1 MRYFLHIAYDGTGYS
16 GWQRQPNALTVQEV
30 VEKALGTILR
40 REVDITG
47 AGRTD
52 AGVHARDMVAHV
64 DIEGEV
70 DTERLKR
77 NMNSLLPPDIA
88 INSIEKVG
96 DEAHARFDAKSRM
109 YEYHITTAKDPFL
122 KGKACAIYYPIDI
135 DLMNKAASMLLGT
148 HDFQCFSKVHTDV
161 NNYYCTITRAEFCR
175 DARPCV
181 SSEIVFTI
189 EANRFLRGMVRA
201 IVGTLIDIGAGRKKI
216 EDIEKILTSKDRCQ
230 AGQAMPAEGLIFI
243 RAEY

>member
-1 MRYFLHIAYDGTGYS
+1 MRYFLHIAYDGTNYS
-16 GWQRQPNALTVQEV
+16 GWQKQPNAVTIQEV
-30 VEKALGTILR
+30 IEKALGTILR
-40 REVDITG
+40 REVEITG

-64 DIEGEV
+64 DIDEEI
-70 DTERLKR
+70 DIEKLKR

-88 INSIEKVG
+88 INNIEKVS
-96 DEAHARFDAKSRM
+96 DESHARFDAKSRM

-122 KGKACAIYYPIDI
+122 KGKACAIYYPIDVK
-135 DLMNKAASMLLGT
+135 LMKKAASLLIGT

-161 NNYYCTITRAEFCR
+161 NNYYCTITRAEFT
-175 DARPCV
+175 
-181 SSEIVFTI
+181 SYENENWGHEIVFTI

-201 IVGTLIDIGAGRKKI
+201 IVGTLVDIGAGRKKI
-216 EDIEKILTSKDRCQ
+216 EDLDEILASKNRCK

>member
-16 GWQRQPNALTVQEV
+16 GWQKQPNALTVQEV
-30 VEKALGTILR
+30 IEKALSTILR
-40 REVDITG
+40 NDVEITG

-64 DIEGEV
+64 DIEEAI
-70 DTERLKR
+70 DAERLKR

-96 DEAHARFDAKSRM
+96 DETHARFDAKSRM
-109 YEYHITTAKDPFL
+109 YEYHITTAKNPFL
-122 KGKACAIYYPIDI
+122 RGKACPIYYPIDVP
-135 DLMNKAASMLLGT
+135 LMNMAASKLIGT

-161 NNYYCTITRAEFCR
+161 NNYFCTISRAEFQ
-175 DARPCV
+175 V
-181 SSEIVFTI
+181 NGNEIVFTI

-201 IVGTLIDIGAGRKKI
+201 IVGTLVDIGAGRKKI
-216 EDIEKILTSKDRCQ
+216 EDIEKIMEYRDRCK
-230 AGQAMPAEGLIFI
+230 AGQAMAAEGLVFI
-243 RAEY
+243 CAEY

>member
-1 MRYFLHIAYDGTGYS
+1 VRYFLHIAYDGTNYS
-16 GWQRQPNALTVQEV
+16 GWQKQPNAVTVQEV
-30 VEKALGTILR
+30 VENALGTILR
-40 REVDITG
+40 KKIDITG

-64 DIEGEV
+64 DTEEEF

-122 KGKACAIYYPIDI
+122 KGKACPIYYPINLE
-135 DLMNKAASMLLGT
+135 LMNEAACKLIGT

-175 DARPCV
+175 QQSA
-181 SSEIVFTI
+181 EIVFTI

-201 IVGTLIDIGAGRKKI
+201 IAGTLVDIGAGRKSI
-216 EDIEKILTSKDRCQ
+216 DDIDKILESKDRCM
-230 AGQAMPAEGLIFI
+230 AGQAMAAEGLIFI
-243 RAEY
+243 KAEY

>member
-1 MRYFLHIAYDGTGYS
+1 MRYFIHIAYDGSNYS
-16 GWQRQPNALTVQEV
+16 GWQKQPNAVTVQEV

-40 REVDITG
+40 KEIEITG

-52 AGVHARDMVAHV
+52 AGVHALDMVAHA
-64 DIEGEV
+64 DIEEV
-70 DTERLKR
+70 FDIERLKR

-88 INSIEKVG
+88 INAIERVN

-109 YEYHITTAKDPFL
+109 YEYHITTAKNPFL

-135 DLMNKAASMLLGT
+135 ELMNKAAEKLLGT

-161 NNYYCTITRAEFCR
+161 NNFFCTITRAEFR
-175 DARPCV
+175 RNAQS

-201 IVGTLIDIGAGRKKI
+201 IVGTLVDIGARRKEI
-216 EDIEKILTSKDRCQ
+216 DDIEKILESRDRCK
-230 AGQAMPAEGLIFI
+230 AGQAMAAEGLIFVKAI
-243 RAEY
+243 Y